1 DPLQVKYT
9 FADTAQWSDGTPV
22 DAADLIMY
30 WGAVSGNFNT
40 IADEDVETDEEGNV
54 VEDSIADQVYFN
66 GTSAT
71 VGLIEDFPEI
81 SDDGKSITFTYT
93 KPFGDW
99 DVNLDVGVPAHV
111 VAAQALGV
119 EDPTEAKQAL
129 MDAFQNDDTEALVK
143 ISKFWNEGF
152 QFSGALPEDESLYLS
167 SGPYKLT

>member
-1 DPLQVKYT
+1 
-9 FADTAQWSDGTPV
+9 
-22 DAADLIMY
+22 
-30 WGAVSGNFNT
+30 
-40 IADEDVETDEEGNV
+40 
-54 VEDSIADQVYFN
+54 
-66 GTSAT
+66 
-71 VGLIEDFPEI
+71 EI

-167 SGPYKLT
+167 SGPYKLTEYKEDQYLPLEARDDYTGNRTGGPAKITIRTIPDSMAAVSA